1 MTSPQPGQPGLITYK
16 IILLGDSSVG
26 KTCLFK
32 KLTQGVYS
40 EKIIS
45 TIGMDRKSIQ
55 FTIPIEENGIE
66 KETNFEVHI
75 WDTAGEE
82 RFRTITKQ
90 YYKESQGLFLL
101 YDITNIETF
110 ENLEKW
116 IFGIKESLGTN
127 DKGDKYI
134 IILLGNKLDIVKDH
148 PDMRRVSAEEA
159 EQKCKEYDII
169 WGGECSVKDFT
180 VEELENKF
188 KGFTKEIY
196 KRIGSRA
203 VKSQVIKKISSG
215 KKKEGCACSF
225 K

>member
-1 MTSPQPGQPGLITYK
+1 MTNPQPAHPDVITYK

-32 KLTQGVYS
+32 KLTQGIYT

-66 KETNFEVHI
+66 KEKNFEVQI

-101 YDITNIETF
+101 YDITKKDTF
-110 ENLEKW
+110 DNLDKW
-116 IFGIKESLGTN
+116 IVSVIDSLGS
-127 DKGDKYI
+127 DKSKYI
-134 IILLGNKLDIVKDH
+134 IFLLGNKLDLANNEGIGRKVTT
-148 PDMRRVSAEEA
+148 EEA
-159 EQKCKEYDII
+159 INKCKQYNLI
-169 WGGECSVKDFT
+169 WGGECSAKDFT
-180 VEELENKF
+180 QEELNDKF
-188 KGFTKEIY
+188 KIFTKEIY
-196 KRIGSRA
+196 KQVGNNIIRSQVVKKIGSA
-203 VKSQVIKKISSG
+203 KKN
-215 KKKEGCACSF
+215 KKKKFC
-225 K
+225 

>member
-1 MTSPQPGQPGLITYK
+1 MTNPQSGQQEIISYK

-66 KETNFEVHI
+66 KEKNFEVHI

-101 YDITNIETF
+101 YDLTKKDTF
-110 ENLEKW
+110 DNLDKW
-116 IFGIKESLGTN
+116 IVSVRDSLGN
-127 DKGDKYI
+127 DKYI
-134 IILLGNKLDIVKDH
+134 IFLLGNKLDLADNEETGRK
-148 PDMRRVSAEEA
+148 VSTEEA
-159 EQKCKEYDII
+159 INKCKEYNII
-169 WGGECSVKDFT
+169 WGGECSAKDFT
-180 VEELENKF
+180 QEELNDKF
-188 KGFTKEIY
+188 KIFTKEIY
-196 KRIGSRA
+196 KQVGSNIVRSQVVKKIGSA
-203 VKSQVIKKISSG
+203 
-215 KKKEGCACSF
+215 KKKRKSC
-225 K
+225 

>member
-1 MTSPQPGQPGLITYK
+1 MTNPQPGQTDVITYK

-32 KLTQGVYS
+32 KLTQGIYS

-66 KETNFEVHI
+66 TEKNFEIQI

-101 YDITNIETF
+101 YDITKKDTF
-110 ENLEKW
+110 DNLDKW
-116 IFGIKESLGTN
+116 IVSVTDSLGS
-127 DKGDKYI
+127 DKSKYI
-134 IILLGNKLDIVKDH
+134 IFLLGNKLDLANNEENGRK
-148 PDMRRVSAEEA
+148 VSTEEA
-159 EQKCKEYDII
+159 INKCKEYNII
-169 WGGECSVKDFT
+169 WGGEYSAKDFT
-180 VEELENKF
+180 QEELNDKF
-188 KGFTKEIY
+188 KIFTKEIY
-196 KRIGSRA
+196 KKVGSNIIR
-203 VKSQVIKKISSG
+203 SQVVKKIGSG
-215 KKKEGCACSF
+215 KKKKKFC
-225 K
+225 

>member
-1 MTSPQPGQPGLITYK
+1 MTSPQPGQPDLITYK

-55 FTIPIEENGIE
+55 FTIQIEENGVE
-66 KETNFEVHI
+66 KGKNFEIQI

-101 YDITNIETF
+101 YDITKNDNF
-110 ENLEKW
+110 DNLDKC
-116 IFGIKESLGTN
+116 IVSVRDYLGN
-127 DKGDKYI
+127 DKYVI
-134 IILLGNKLDIVKDH
+134 LLLGNKLDLADNEENGRK
-148 PDMRRVSAEEA
+148 VSTEEA
-159 EQKCKEYDII
+159 INKCKEYNII
-169 WGGECSVKDFT
+169 WGGECSAKDFT
-180 VEELENKF
+180 QEELNDKF
-188 KGFTKEIY
+188 QIFTKEIY
-196 KRIGSRA
+196 KQVGNNIVRSQFVKKIGSA
-203 VKSQVIKKISSG
+203 
-215 KKKEGCACSF
+215 KKKKKFC
-225 K
+225 

>member
-1 MTSPQPGQPGLITYK
+1 MSVDEADSNEKITYK
-16 IILLGDSSVG
+16 IILIGDSSVG

-32 KLTQGVYS
+32 KITTGDYFD
-40 EKIIS
+40 KNIS
-45 TIGMDRKSIQ
+45 TIGMDRKSFQ
-55 FTIPIEENGIE
+55 LKIPVNVNGEE
-66 KETNFEVHI
+66 KERSFEI
-75 WDTAGEE
+75 QLWDTAGQE
-82 RFRTITKQ
+82 RFRSITTG
-90 YYKESQGLFLL
+90 YYKGSQGLFLL

-116 IFGIKESLGTN
+116 ISGIKESLGTN
-127 DKGDKYI
+127 EKGDKYI

-159 EQKCKEYDII
+159 EQKCKEFDII

-196 KRIGSRA
+196 KRIGWRV
-203 VKSQVIKKISSG
+203 VKSQVIKKINPG

>member
-101 YDITNIETF
+101 YDITKKETF
-110 ENLEKW
+110 DNLDKW
-116 IFGIKESLGTN
+116 IVSVRDSLGN
-127 DKGDKYI
+127 DKYVI
-134 IILLGNKLDIVKDH
+134 FLLGNKLDLADNEENGRK
-148 PDMRRVSAEEA
+148 VSTEEA
-159 EQKCKEYDII
+159 INKCKEYNII
-169 WGGECSVKDFT
+169 WGGECSAKDFT
-180 VEELENKF
+180 QEELNDKF
-188 KGFTKEIY
+188 QIFTKEIY
-196 KRIGSRA
+196 KQVGNNIVRAQIVKKIGSA
-203 VKSQVIKKISSG
+203 
-215 KKKEGCACSF
+215 KKKKNHC
-225 K
+225 